1 MSTGRDAACERDA
14 AFERDVLSCLP
25 GIARFARSLTRDG
38 PAADDLV
45 QETFLMAYRGYHTF
59 RTGDNAMRWM
69 LTICRNAFLRDRERG
84 SRFSALDDVDP
95 NTESHDAASAHMA
108 AEQRGESDL
117 LDRLDIGPAVDRALR
132 GLAEDFR
139 VTVVLVDMEG
149 LSYREAAVVEGVPVG
164 TIRSRLFRAR
174 RLLQDQ
180 LYEFARDAGLRSA
193 SPPSA
198 DPVSAESLTR
208 SAK

>member
-1 MSTGRDAACERDA
+1 MSTERDA
-14 AFERDVLSCLP
+14 AFERNVLSCLP

-59 RTGDNAMRWM
+59 RAGDDAMRWM

-95 NTESHDAASAHMA
+95 GTESHDAACAHMA
-108 AEQRGESDL
+108 EEQQGERDL
-117 LDRLDIGPAVDRALR
+117 FDRIDIGPAVDRALR
-132 GLAEDFR
+132 GLPEDFR

-149 LSYREAAVVEGVPVG
+149 LSYREAAAVEGVPVG

-193 SPPSA
+193 SSPTSERVDA
-198 DPVSAESLTR
+198 KSLTR